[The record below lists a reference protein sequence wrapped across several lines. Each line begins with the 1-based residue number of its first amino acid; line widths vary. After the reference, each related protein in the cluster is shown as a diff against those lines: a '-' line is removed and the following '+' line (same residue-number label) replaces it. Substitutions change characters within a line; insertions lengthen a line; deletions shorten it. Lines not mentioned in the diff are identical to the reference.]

1 MVALRSARL
10 EALLGSRI
18 ELVQH
23 ADLMALISNH
33 VPEAFDLDFKS
44 EMYGPTERD
53 RRDAA
58 TDVAALANT
67 AGGLLILGIEED
79 DQARATAA
87 PGLGL
92 SEADE
97 RRIRQIVGSQVVP
110 MPLIDVLRVE
120 DPNRSGHGLVLIAVP
135 RSPLAP
141 HAVVVNDGLRY
152 PRRNGATT
160 RYLSEPEVADAY
172 RDRFAALRRQADRA
186 NEVEKDAL
194 NRLSTTED
202 QAWIVMSLVPDLAGS
217 LVVNQA
223 ALNAARDEMIG
234 RQPLIMPTGLSWQRV
249 SIGRRRIL
257 ADGTMDNSRRAR
269 FLSADLHYDGA
280 GTLAAFVLARRP
292 PQVAPNADEP
302 EARQIDDE
310 MVVNGVLS
318 GLQFLARHARDRS
331 AAGGN
336 ALIRAQ
342 LYPVWGEQPLRL
354 TYNRGFG
361 RGFCDSLGDRIM
373 TDAGAPP
380 ERVAPLDALATDG
393 PDLVAAAYLL
403 ATDVF
408 QEFGWAEAAQLT
420 SDGRVR
426 LRYWREE
433 WQDRVA
439 QWAATA
445 GITTTQETLPS

>member
-1 MVALRSARL
+1 M
-10 EALLGSRI
+10 LGSRI

-87 PGLGL
+87 PGLEL

-110 MPLIDVLRVE
+110 MPLVDVLRKE
-120 DPNRSGHGLVLIAVP
+120 DPTRPGHGLVLIAVP

-141 HAVVVNDGLRY
+141 HAVVVNEGLRY

-172 RDRFAALRRQADRA
+172 RERFAALQRQADRA
-186 NEVEKDAL
+186 NEVETDAL

-202 QAWIVMSLVPDLAGS
+202 QAWIVVSLVPDLAGS

-234 RQPLIMPTGLSWQRV
+234 QQPLIMPTGLSWQRV

-257 ADGTMDNSRRAR
+257 ADGTTDNSRRAR

-280 GTLAAFVLARRP
+280 GTFAAFVLARQP
-292 PQVAPNADEP
+292 PQGAPNAGQP
-302 EARQIDDE
+302 EARQVDDE
-310 MVVNGVLS
+310 MVVNGILS

-342 LYPVWGEQPLRL
+342 LYPVGGQQPLRL
-354 TYNRGFG
+354 TYNRGLL
-361 RGFCDSLGDRIM
+361 RGFGGSLGDRIM

-380 ERVAPLDALATDG
+380 ERVAPLDALAADA
-393 PDLVAAAYLL
+393 PDLAIAAYLL

-408 QEFGWAEAAQLT
+408 QEFGWAEAAQFT

-426 LRYWREE
+426 LRYWGED
-433 WQDRVA
+433 WQDPVA
-439 QWAATA
+439 QWAVAA
-445 GITTTQETLPS
+445 GIATTLETLSS